1 MEIKNPEVSFLE
13 LVYPRLNSKV
23 LEAEPRDTLFCLIH
37 NLHLTRERLHQQHR
51 AHDPF
56 CPLPQCQ
63 GKVEDREHIFS
74 SCYLVIQ
81 AWLWLRVKLLQLLPT
96 AVGAIGTSSEDFLLL
111 RFPRDRM
118 DKELVWMVGNYCDI
132 VMKEAVAKKRRLS
145 ADHVASLMRGRLQPL
160 KYRAVI
166 QPQIFNI

>member
-1 MEIKNPEVSFLE
+1 M
-13 LVYPRLNSKV
+13 
-23 LEAEPRDTLFCLIH
+23 
-37 NLHLTRERLHQQHR
+37 
-51 AHDPF
+51 
-56 CPLPQCQ
+56 
-63 GKVEDREHIFS
+63 
-74 SCYLVIQ
+74 IQ

-96 AVGAIGTSSEDFLLL
+96 TVGAIGTSSEDFLIL